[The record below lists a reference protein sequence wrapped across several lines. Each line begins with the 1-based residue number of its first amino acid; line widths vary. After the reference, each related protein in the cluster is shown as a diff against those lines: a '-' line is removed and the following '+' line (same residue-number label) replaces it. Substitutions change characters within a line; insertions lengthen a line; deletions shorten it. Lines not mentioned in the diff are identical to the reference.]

1 MTTAL
6 VIKIVLPLSL
16 LALFAVLYKAFE
28 PHPALAPGPPHFNA
42 RQQQM
47 INSLQT
53 AHDSGRDL
61 K

>member
-1 MTTAL
+1 VTTAI

-16 LALFAVLYKAFE
+16 LALFGILYKTFE
-28 PHPALAPGPPHFNA
+28 PHPGPPHFNA
-42 RQQQM
+42 RQQQG

-53 AHDSGRDL
+53 ARDSGKDL